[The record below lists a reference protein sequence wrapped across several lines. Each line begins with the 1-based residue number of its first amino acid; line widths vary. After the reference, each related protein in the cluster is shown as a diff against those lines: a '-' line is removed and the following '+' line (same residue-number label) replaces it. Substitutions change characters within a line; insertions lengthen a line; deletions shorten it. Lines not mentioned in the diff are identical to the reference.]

1 MVPKEE
7 ALACKEAWIIDMQNR
22 TDEILMTL
30 PKEGMYN
37 ERIKYA
43 YKEAMDAYA
52 RRWRQH
58 ETATCAPEPA
68 ALSSP
73 PAALPSPSAALPSPP
88 VALPSPPATRPL
100 PAPRTSLSARPS
112 PAPRT
117 SLSSRPSPAPRHS
130 LVGKSTS
137 PVAGCIAILPTPIL
151 AVDPRPKVNEEAT
164 VVPEKVATVPE
175 TPIVPAP
182 AISLVFQPFNV
193 GSWFLLIF
201 AFLAS
206 CACMYG
212 IHRLNPYEARQVF
225 GREGKC
231 SEEDA
236 KAFEPLNTFWF
247 GYTTLMWQGYSSIPR
262 SLAGKILIAFWFFFG
277 VCVLVLYTVAMVAIY
292 PSATAPTP
300 VPQFTSLQQLVS
312 AEQEFAVI
320 NGGSTEHRNNWAK
333 RLVNQ
338 MHRTTTFCLR
348 DVAHN
353 LGTIYRASQ
362 AIL

>member
-1 MVPKEE
+1 MEFTDQATQMWLYIEIQKFVDQLLTTVPKEE
-7 ALACKEAWIIDMQNR
+7 VHAYKEAWIIEMQKR
-22 TDEILMTL
+22 TDQILMML
-30 PKEGMYN
+30 PKEEMEAN
-37 ERIKYA
+37 
-43 YKEAMDAYA
+43 KEGIAMVMEAA

-58 ETATCAPEPA
+58 ETATYAPE
-68 ALSSP
+68 S
-73 PAALPSPSAALPSPP
+73 AALPSPSAALPSPP
-88 VALPSPPATRPL
+88 VVLPSPPATRPL

-151 AVDPRPKVNEEAT
+151 AVDPRPKVTEEST
-164 VVPEKVATVPE
+164 
-175 TPIVPAP
+175 IVPAP

-312 AEQEFAVI
+312 AEQKFAVI

-333 RLVNQ
+333 RYYLS
-338 MHRTTTFCLR
+338 
-348 DVAHN
+348 D
-353 LGTIYRASQ
+353 
-362 AIL
+362 

>member
-1 MVPKEE
+1 MEFTDQLTQMCYMEIQRLVDQHITMVPKEE

-88 VALPSPPATRPL
+88 VVLPSPPATRPL

-112 PAPRT
+112 PAPGT

-130 LVGKSTS
+130 LVGKSAS

-201 AFLAS
+201 AFLAF

-333 RLVNQ
+333 RYYLS
-338 MHRTTTFCLR
+338 
-348 DVAHN
+348 D
-353 LGTIYRASQ
+353 
-362 AIL
+362 